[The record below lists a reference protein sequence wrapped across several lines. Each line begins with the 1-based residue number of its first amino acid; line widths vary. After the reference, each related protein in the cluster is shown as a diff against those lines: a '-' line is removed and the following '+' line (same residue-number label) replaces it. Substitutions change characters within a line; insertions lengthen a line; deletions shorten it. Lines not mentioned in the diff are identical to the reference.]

1 MSILSK
7 NVKNIL
13 ATVGKD
19 RIVDVTPVPK
29 SMGSIFVGDLI
40 IFTYRPED
48 RKKYY
53 MGQKLAVVVKPVIRD
68 GRSGN
73 LLLTVAKVA
82 LTGSL
87 SPATLEDLYKDVAN
101 TETDSYRTYI
111 LSKVLGNIY
120 KVDTRDREE

>member
-13 ATVGKD
+13 ATIGKD

-29 SMGSIFVGDLI
+29 SMGSIFVGDLL
-40 IFTYRPED
+40 IFTYRPD
-48 RKKYY
+48 NRKKYY
-53 MGQKLAVVVKPVIRD
+53 LGQKLAVVVEPVIRD

-87 SPATLEDLYKDVAN
+87 SPDNLADLYKSVAN
-101 TETDSYRTYI
+101 TKTSLYRTYI
-111 LSKVLGNIY
+111 LSNVIGNIY
-120 KVDTRDREE
+120 KVDTRDKEE